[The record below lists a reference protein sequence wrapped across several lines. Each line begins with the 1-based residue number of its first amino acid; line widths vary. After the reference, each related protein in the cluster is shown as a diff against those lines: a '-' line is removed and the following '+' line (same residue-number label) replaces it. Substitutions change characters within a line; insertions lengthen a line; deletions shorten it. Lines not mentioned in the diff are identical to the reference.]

1 MAAISETGSLVGI
14 LEGVLGAQA
23 IALVPERP
31 NSPVQINGKK
41 TSALITSH
49 GVFETVELSW
59 SDPYPRRDMHF
70 IQLISPKIDN
80 DPIFG
85 EPVIEDAN
93 QAVNLSLATGEVIFR
108 KHK

>member
-1 MAAISETGSLVGI
+1 MAAISETGSLIGI
-14 LEGVLGAQA
+14 LEGVLGAKA

-59 SDPYPRRDMHF
+59 SDPDPRRDMHF
-70 IQLISPKIDN
+70 ITGSPNIDN